1 MIEWCCM
8 CKKAEETVDH
18 LLVDYLLVDC
28 EYSKEL
34 WSLFFYLFE
43 VQWVMPYTILEVLA
57 SWKVRFVRRGN
68 GVLLCLMWHLKGTE

>member
-1 MIEWCCM
+1 MSPGKVFGGSKSCKRVVVIEWCCM

-18 LLVDYLLVDC
+18 LL
-28 EYSKEL
+28 
-34 WSLFFYLFE
+34 
-43 VQWVMPYTILEVLA
+43 WVMPYTILEVLA